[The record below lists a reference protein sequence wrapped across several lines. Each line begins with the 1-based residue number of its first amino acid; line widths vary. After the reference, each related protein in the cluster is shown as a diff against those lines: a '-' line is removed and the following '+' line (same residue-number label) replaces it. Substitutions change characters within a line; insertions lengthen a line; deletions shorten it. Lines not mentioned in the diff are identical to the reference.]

1 MGTGRNVRKILV
13 AIKELRATPLLDKAA
28 HIALARGAELVMFH
42 DLATPVFIDGLAPGV
57 GPRTALRSGRQSAL
71 ARLETLAA
79 PWRARGLKVSTAAEW
94 DFPPHEAIVREALRA
109 DADLIVVQGR
119 GRHHFPAL
127 LGYTDWSLLRD
138 SPIPVLL
145 VKNPRPYLRP
155 RVLAAVDPVHSYS
168 KPSDLDS
175 IILREAESL
184 ARSFGTA
191 PHVMHSYMRPPAL
204 GLQDV
209 AAIVIETID
218 KQVRRDARK
227 AFGELLHGTSVAPSR
242 RHLVEANPVDA
253 IIRTQREIGA
263 AIVVMGAVSRRGL
276 KRVFIGNTAE
286 RLLDE
291 LTCDLLVVKPAKFAT
306 GIARSRRGANLVTVS
321 AFAA

>member
-1 MGTGRNVRKILV
+1 MRTSRKVRKVLV
-13 AIKELRATPLLDKAA
+13 AIKELRATHLLDKAA
-28 HIALARGAELVMFH
+28 HVALARSAELVIFH
-42 DLATPVFIDGLAPGV
+42 DLATPVFIDGLAPG
-57 GPRTALRSGRQSAL
+57 GGLRAALRSGRQSAL
-71 ARLETLAA
+71 ARLEVLAA
-79 PWRARGLKVSTAAEW
+79 PWRARGLTVSTCAEW

-109 DADLIVVQGR
+109 DADLIVVQSR

-145 VKNPRPYLRP
+145 VKNLRPYRRP
-155 RVLAAVDPVHSYS
+155 RVLAAVDPAHRYS

-175 IILREAESL
+175 LILREAEGL

-191 PHVMHSYMRPPAL
+191 PHVVHSYLRPPAL
-204 GLQDV
+204 ALQDV
-209 AAIVIETID
+209 AAVVIETID
-218 KQVRRDARK
+218 KQVRGDARK
-227 AFGELLHGTSVAPSR
+227 AFAELLDGTSVAPSR

-253 IIRTQREIGA
+253 IIRTQRKIGA
-263 AIVVMGAVSRRGL
+263 AILVMGAVSRRGL

>member
-1 MGTGRNVRKILV
+1 MATIRNARKILV
-13 AIKELRATPLLDKAA
+13 AIKELRATPFLDKAA
-28 HIALARGAELVMFH
+28 HVALASSAELLMFH
-42 DLATPVFIDGLAPGV
+42 DLATPVFVDALGAGV
-57 GPRTALRSGRQSAL
+57 NPRAALRDGRRTAL
-71 ARLETLAA
+71 ARLEALAA
-79 PWRARGLKVSTAAEW
+79 PWRARGLKVSTCAEW

-109 DADLIVVQGR
+109 DANLIVVQAR
-119 GRHHFPAL
+119 GRHRLPAL
-127 LGYTDWSLLRD
+127 LGYTDWRLLRD
-138 SPIPVLL
+138 SPIPILL
-145 VKNPRPYLRP
+145 VKNFKAYRRP
-155 RVLAAVDPVHSYS
+155 RVLAAVDPVHSFS
-168 KPSDLDS
+168 KPTDLDS
-175 IILREAESL
+175 IILREAEML

-204 GLQDV
+204 AIQDV
-209 AAIVIETID
+209 AAVVIETID
-218 KQVRRDARK
+218 KQVRDDARK
-227 AFGELLHGTSVAPSR
+227 AFADLLRDTSVAPSR

-253 IIRTQREIGA
+253 IVRTQREIGA

-291 LTCDLLVVKPAKFAT
+291 LTCDLLVVKPAKFKT